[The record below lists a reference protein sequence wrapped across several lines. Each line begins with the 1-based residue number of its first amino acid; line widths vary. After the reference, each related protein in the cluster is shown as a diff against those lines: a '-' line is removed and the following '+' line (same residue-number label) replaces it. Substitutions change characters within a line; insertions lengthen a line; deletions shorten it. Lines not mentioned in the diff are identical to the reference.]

1 MKISL
6 IGASGFLGSNLI
18 KTLEQKE
25 YELDLFDI
33 KPSDKINYLDL
44 RDNNSLL
51 GLSKCDVLINL
62 AAEHADN
69 VSPKSLYYEVN
80 VKGPKNICQAAE
92 KLDIQKII
100 FF

>member
-80 VKGPKNICQAAE
+80 VKGAKNICQAAA
-92 KLDIQKII
+92 
-100 FF
+100 